1 MKGKHGIA
9 FAAVLLVSATLLG
22 FGYQFSYQRALKQQ
36 ENTAEVVQPPKSVIT
51 QGEAQEAPAEA
62 PTPGDGYYLAHLHG
76 YVVVYYADKHTIYE
90 VTDMELTTLPEEV
103 QGEILEGKYIQDV
116 KELYGFLENYSS

>member
-1 MKGKHGIA
+1 MKGKHAIA
-9 FAAVLLVSATLLG
+9 FVAVLLVSAALLG
-22 FGYQFSYQRALKQQ
+22 FGYQFSYQQALKQR
-36 ENTAEVVQPPKSVIT
+36 EDVTEAVQPPKSVST
-51 QGEAQEAPAEA
+51 QGEAQEAPTEA
-62 PTPGDGYYLAHLHG
+62 PTPDEGYYLAHLHG

-90 VTDMELTTLPEEV
+90 VTNIELTSLPEEV